1 MREILFRAYSKTLKE
16 YIVKEFSIF
25 GEWLTFDMFGQF
37 ISENWGKYKEY
48 YDSKLLAVNDFVI
61 EQFTGFTDKNGNKIF
76 EGDIL
81 YIEDDDGNK
90 YVTQVWYERGGLV
103 IDVKGCD
110 YDYTVI
116 GWLEYYYSMEI
127 IGNIHDNPELLE
139 ATK

>member
-1 MREILFRAYSKTLKE
+1 MREILFRGKDIA
-16 YIVKEFSIF
+16 
-25 GEWLTFDMFGQF
+25 G
-37 ISENWGKYKEY
+37 NWYAGN
-48 YDSKLLAVNDFVI
+48 LAVVKQDVPNCAGTIKAGSYISNEYGLPFAYQIRPETVS
-61 EQFTGFTDKNGNKIF
+61 QFTGFTDKNGKRIF

-116 GWLEYYYSMEI
+116 GWLEYYYSMEV
-127 IGNIHDNPELLE
+127 IGNIHDNPELLKE
-139 ATK
+139 QK

>member
-1 MREILFRAYSKTLKE
+1 MREILFRAKQHYTK
-16 YIVKEFSIF
+16 
-25 GEWLTFDMFGQF
+25 EWLYGAVVKD
-37 ISENWGKYKEY
+37 ENECLITVGEPDGLYKQKMTVVEE
-48 YDSKLLAVNDFVI
+48 STVG
-61 EQFTGFTDKNGNKIF
+61 QFTGFTDKNGNKIF

-116 GWLEYYYSMEI
+116 GWLEYYYSMEV
-127 IGNIHDNPELLE
+127 IGNIHDNLE
-139 ATK
+139 SLKEQK